1 MAAFSNL
8 SELLDLYPNAF
19 NSDAAKG
26 MDGVVQLDIS
36 GEKGGTYFLEI
47 ADQSLDI
54 TEGTHADPT
63 VTITTTDEH
72 WLDIHRGESN
82 PMTLMMRGELS
93 ISGSMAMATK
103 FQDLFE
109 V

>member
-8 SELLDLYPNAF
+8 SELLELYPNAF
-19 NSDAAKG
+19 NPDAAKG

-36 GEKGGTYFLEI
+36 GDKGGTYFLKI

-54 TEGTHADPT
+54 SEGTHDDPT

-72 WLDIHRGESN
+72 WLNIHRGEAN
-82 PMTLMMRGELS
+82 PMTLMMRGQMS

-103 FQDLFE
+103 FQDLFD

>member
-8 SELLDLYPNAF
+8 SELLELYPKAF
-19 NSDAAKG
+19 NPDAAKG
-26 MDGVVQLDIS
+26 MNDVVQLDIS
-36 GEKGGTYFLEI
+36 GDDGGTYFLEI
-47 ADQSLDI
+47 VDQSLDI
-54 TEGTHADPT
+54 SEGTHDDPT
-63 VTITTTDEH
+63 VTITTTDEN
-72 WLDIHRGESN
+72 WLDIHRGEAN

-93 ISGSMAMATK
+93 IAGSMAMATK

>member
-8 SELLDLYPNAF
+8 DELLELYPKAF
-19 NSDAAKG
+19 NEEAAKG

-36 GEKGGTYFLEI
+36 GDKGGTYFLEI
-47 ADQSLDI
+47 TDQSLDI
-54 TEGTHADPT
+54 QEGTHDDPT

-72 WLDIHRGESN
+72 WLSIHRGETN
-82 PMTLMMRGELS
+82 PMSLMMSGELS

-103 FQDLFE
+103 FQDLFD

>member
-8 SELLDLYPNAF
+8 DELMQLYPNAF
-19 NSDAAKG
+19 NPQAAKG

-47 ADQSLDI
+47 SDQSLSI
-54 TEGTHADPT
+54 HEGTHEDPS
-63 VTITTTDEH
+63 VTISTTDEH
-72 WLDIHRGESN
+72 WLDIHRGDAN
-82 PMTLMMRGELS
+82 PMSLMMRGELS
-93 ISGSMAMATK
+93 ISGSMSMATK
-103 FQDLFE
+103 FQDMFD

>member
-19 NSDAAKG
+19 NPEAAKG
-26 MDGVVQLDIS
+26 MDSVIQLDIS
-36 GEKGGTYFLEI
+36 GEKGGTYFIEVV
-47 ADQSLDI
+47 DQSIDI
-54 TEGTHADPT
+54 SEGTHDDPG
-63 VTITTTDEH
+63 VTIKTTAEH
-72 WLDIHRGESN
+72 WLDIHRGEAN
-82 PMTLMMRGELS
+82 PMTLMMRGQLS
-93 ISGSMAMATK
+93 ISGSMATATK